1 MVRLQQLEKDNGG
14 AMSSVGGYFTCL
26 KNVCMHTPAEME
38 DILGFEK
45 GAFSSGVSIWKF
57 KELPKPDQF
66 EFRGHTQTPQG
77 KRFDGIVLTRSD
89 QKRPVFL
96 DKDGKP
102 AKYPP
107 GLAVEQWEVA
117 ENFRLPAIEI
127 KKVPFGAVF
136 KDCV

>member
-1 MVRLQQLEKDNGG
+1 MPLPDPNAILKDLVIQKWNSGPRFWPVKVMSMVRLQQLEKDNGG
-14 AMSSVGGYFTCL
+14 ALSSVGGYFTCL
-26 KNVCMHTPAEME
+26 KNVCTHTPAEME

-89 QKRPVFL
+89 QK
-96 DKDGKP
+96 
-102 AKYPP
+102 
-107 GLAVEQWEVA
+107 
-117 ENFRLPAIEI
+117 
-127 KKVPFGAVF
+127 
-136 KDCV
+136 